1 MREKKTTHMCFQFFS
16 QCFFHALNTITFLL
30 TSTMAL
36 PRWILPLL
44 ILGTGAITLVPAARQ
59 FHDELLRNN
68 LRKQKRS
75 LDETD
80 SPEYYN
86 DLHSFKYHDG
96 NNIRKFDRYYDGDT
110 EEIEFLPSGKIS
122 RNNFFFRLRE
132 GVRKNK
138 SVYVYKFR
146 IRSLYYCI
154 LDFSVVLY
162 IVLNMYCKIGLCDE
176 ELSFSE

>member
-1 MREKKTTHMCFQFFS
+1 MPPISFS
-16 QCFFHALNTITFLL
+16 TFLSRILNTTFLL
-30 TSTMAL
+30 TSSSTMAL

-59 FHDELLRNN
+59 FHDEHLRNN

-75 LDETD
+75 LDAAD

-110 EEIEFLPSGKIS
+110 EEIEFLPGGKVS
-122 RNNFFFRLRE
+122 RNNFFFKLRE
-132 GVRKNK
+132 RARKNK
-138 SVYVYKFR
+138 LSIYVYER
-146 IRSLYYCI
+146 ILLRGNL
-154 LDFSVVLY
+154 L
-162 IVLNMYCKIGLCDE
+162 
-176 ELSFSE
+176 